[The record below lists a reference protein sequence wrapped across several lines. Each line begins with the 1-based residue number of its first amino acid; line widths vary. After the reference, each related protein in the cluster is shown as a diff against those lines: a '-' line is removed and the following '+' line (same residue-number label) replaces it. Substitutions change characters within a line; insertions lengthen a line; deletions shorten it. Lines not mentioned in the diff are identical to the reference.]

1 MSRIEENVRRIALKH
16 LDLLTLKRRYRDD
29 LDFHDLAVWEIRTAL
44 KEAYKAGAKRT
55 PRERQITRELKKLIA
70 TPTDLIDALDGTIC
84 DDEPEFRK
92 LRKAIS
98 SATMALTG
106 GEA

>member
-29 LDFHDLAVWEIRTAL
+29 LDFHDLAVWEIRSAL

-55 PRERQITRELKKLIA
+55 PRERHHHRTQEADRDVYRPNRHSRRHNLRRRTGIPEPSQGDIQRNYGS
-70 TPTDLIDALDGTIC
+70 DG
-84 DDEPEFRK
+84 R
-92 LRKAIS
+92 
-98 SATMALTG
+98 
-106 GEA
+106 